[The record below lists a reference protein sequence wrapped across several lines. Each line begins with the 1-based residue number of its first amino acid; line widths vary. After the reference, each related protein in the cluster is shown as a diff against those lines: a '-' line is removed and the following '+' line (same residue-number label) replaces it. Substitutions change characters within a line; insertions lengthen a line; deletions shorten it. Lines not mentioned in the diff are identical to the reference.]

1 MPHMHAADPLH
12 ARAIFDIIY
21 TCRSGA
27 TWRANLPAKGSICLG
42 SLAVLA
48 ATCMQGAPP
57 QSSPSTAPS
66 SASERALVDQYCAVC
81 HNDRLKTGGISL
93 QSADMNNIPAGA
105 ELWEK
110 VINKVK
116 LGAMPPQGMPRPDK
130 ATMDAFATWLATRI
144 DRAAVD
150 HPNPG
155 RATLHRLNRTEYAN
169 AVHDLLGLEIDPA
182 PLLPADDE
190 SYGFDDIADVLRTSP
205 SLLERYMSASWN
217 LSRLAVGDPNMQA
230 DTATYRAK
238 PDSSQNGHMEGL
250 PLGTRGG
257 LAVRHYFPLDGEY
270 VIKVRLWRATA
281 DVIKGLEEVHQVE
294 ISVDG
299 QRVKLASIGGK
310 DEAELSYTNSG
321 KSAEEIDNRLTVRV
335 PVKAGMRTVI
345 ATFMAEGEAQD
356 DNILEP
362 FERAQLDPLDFRGL
376 PAVDRVSITGPLH
389 ATGPGDTAS
398 RRMIFVCRPSS
409 QAEEL
414 PCAKKIIST
423 LARRAYRRPV
433 NDNDLETLLSF
444 YQKGR
449 NEGGTFDSGIEAA
462 IQLILAS
469 PEFLFRFEPDPPT
482 LANGAVYRISDLELA
497 SRLSFFLW
505 STIPDDQLLNVA
517 ASGRLHEPAVLE
529 QQVKRMLADPRS
541 KALVDNFA
549 DQWLYLRN
557 LKNINPDFETFPDF
571 DDNLRQ
577 SMKKETDLFIDYI
590 IRQDRSIMDLLD
602 ANYTF
607 IDERLA
613 RHYGIPNVYGTDFRR
628 VTLTDDKR
636 RGLLGQASI
645 LTVTSLPTRT
655 SPVNRGKWILTNLL
669 GMPPNPPPPNVPALK
684 EHADAGHP
692 TSLRQRMEEHRK
704 NEPCA
709 GCHKLMDPIGF
720 SLENF
725 DAVGQW
731 RTTDEGAKIDP
742 SGVMFNGAKIDGPV
756 ALRDILTAKPDI
768 FAGVF
773 TEKLMTYGLGRGV
786 QYYDMPAIRSIV
798 HEAAKDNYRLSSI
811 VLGIVKSVPFQMKE
825 KAADGQDRT
834 VTASLRQ

>member
-1 MPHMHAADPLH
+1 LSGK
-12 ARAIFDIIY
+12 DIV
-21 TCRSGA
+21 RLASV
-27 TWRANLPAKGSICLG
+27 
-42 SLAVLA
+42 AVLVSA
-48 ATCMQGAPP
+48 CIQAAPP
-57 QSSPSTAPS
+57 PQQSSNPSVAT
-66 SASERALVDQYCAVC
+66 ERALVDKYCVVC
-81 HNDRLKTGGISL
+81 HSDKLKTGGISL
-93 QSADMNNIPAGA
+93 QSADMTNIPAGA
-105 ELWEK
+105 ETWEK
-110 VINKVK
+110 VIHKLS
-116 LGAMPPQGMPRPDK
+116 LGAMPPQGMPRPDQ
-130 ATMDAFATWLATRI
+130 ASIDHLVSWLTTSI
-144 DRAAVD
+144 DHASAE

-169 AVHDLLGLEIDPA
+169 AVHDLLGLEVDPA

-217 LSRLAVGDPNMQA
+217 LSRLAVGDPNITA

-238 PDSSQNGHMEGL
+238 PDLSQNEHMEGL

-257 LAVRHYFPLDGEY
+257 LAIRHYFPLDGEY

-281 DVIKGLEEVHQVE
+281 DVIKGLEELHQVE
-294 ISVDG
+294 ISIDD
-299 QRVKLASIGGK
+299 QRVKLATIGGK
-310 DEAELSYTNSG
+310 DEQELSYTNSG
-321 KSAEEIDNRLTVRV
+321 KSAAEIDARLTVRV
-335 PVKAGMRTVI
+335 PVKAGMRTVV
-345 ATFMAEGEAQD
+345 ATFMAEGESQD

-362 FERAQLDPLDFRGL
+362 FQRANLDPLDFRGL
-376 PAVDRVSITGPLH
+376 PAVDRVSITGPLKS
-389 ATGPGDTAS
+389 TGPGNTAS
-398 RRMIFVCRPSS
+398 RRLIFTCRPTSH
-409 QAEEL
+409 ADEL
-414 PCAKKIIST
+414 PCAKKIIGT
-423 LARRAYRRPV
+423 LARKAYRRPV

-469 PEFLFRFEPDPPT
+469 PEFLFRFEPDPAA
-482 LANGAVYRISDLELA
+482 LATGAVYHVSDLELA

-505 STIPDDQLLNVA
+505 STIPDDQLLNL
-517 ASGRLHEPAVLE
+517 ASLGKLHEPAVLE
-529 QQVKRMLADPRS
+529 AQVNRMLADPRS

-577 SMKKETDLFIDYI
+577 AMKQETDLFIDNI
-590 IRQDRSIMDLLD
+590 IREDRSVMDLID

-607 IDERLA
+607 INERLA
-613 RHYGIPNVYGTDFRR
+613 RHYGIPNIYGSDFRR
-628 VTLTDDKR
+628 VTLTDDRR

-655 SPVNRGKWILTNLL
+655 SPVDRGKWILTNLI

-684 EHADAGHP
+684 EHSDPGQL

-704 NEPCA
+704 NEPCRS
-709 GCHKLMDPIGF
+709 CHKLMDPIGF

-742 SGVMFNGAKIDGPV
+742 AGVMFNGAKIDGPES
-756 ALRDILTAKPDI
+756 LREILMAKPQI
-768 FAGVF
+768 FASVF
-773 TEKLMTYGLGRGV
+773 TEKLLTYGLGRGV
-786 QYYDMPAIRSIV
+786 QYYDMPAIRAIV
-798 HEAAKDNYRLSSI
+798 REAGKNDYRLSSI
-811 VLGIVKSVPFQMKE
+811 VLGIVKSTPFQMKE
-825 KAADGQDRT
+825 KSREAENRT
-834 VTASLRQ
+834 VTASLR

>member
-1 MPHMHAADPLH
+1 LSVK
-12 ARAIFDIIY
+12 DIV
-21 TCRSGA
+21 
-27 TWRANLPAKGSICLG
+27 CLASCALVS
-42 SLAVLA
+42 SL
-48 ATCMQGAPP
+48 CIQSAPP
-57 QSSPSTAPS
+57 PQQHANSPSVT
-66 SASERALVDQYCAVC
+66 SERVTSQRALVDQYCVVC
-81 HNDRLKTGGISL
+81 HSDKLKTGGLSL
-93 QSADMNNIPAGA
+93 QSADMSNIPAGA
-105 ELWEK
+105 ETWEK
-110 VINKVK
+110 VIHKVK
-116 LGAMPPQGMPRPDK
+116 LGAMPPQGMPRPDQ
-130 ATMDAFATWLATRI
+130 ASMDSFASWLETSI
-144 DRAAVD
+144 DRAAAAS
-150 HPNPG
+150 PNPG

-169 AVHDLLGLEIDPA
+169 AVRDLLALDVDPA

-205 SLLERYMSASWN
+205 SLLERYMAASWS
-217 LSRLAVGDPNMQA
+217 LSRLAVGDPNLGA

-238 PDSSQNGHMEGL
+238 PDLSQNGHMEGL

-257 LAVRHYFPLDGEY
+257 LAIRHYFPLDGEY

-281 DVIKGLEEVHQVE
+281 DAIKGLEELHQVE

-299 QRVKLASIGGK
+299 TRVKLATIGGK

-321 KSAEEIDNRLTVRV
+321 KSALEIDARLTVHV
-335 PVKAGMRTVI
+335 PVKAGPRTVV

-356 DNILEP
+356 DNILQP
-362 FERAQLDPLDFRGL
+362 FERANLDPLDFRGL

-389 ATGPGDTAS
+389 STGVSETPS
-398 RRMIFVCRPSS
+398 RKLIFVCHPTSHVD
-409 QAEEL
+409 EL
-414 PCAKKIIST
+414 PCAKKIIGA

-433 NDNDLETLLSF
+433 SENDLETLLSF

-482 LANGAVYRISDLELA
+482 LAAGAVYRISDLELA

-505 STIPDDQLLNVA
+505 STGPDDQLLNLA
-517 ASGRLHEPAVLE
+517 ALGKLKDPAVLDA
-529 QQVKRMLADPRS
+529 QMKRMLADPKS

-577 SMKKETDLFIDYI
+577 AMRKETDLFFGNI
-590 IRQDRSIMDLLD
+590 IHEDHSILDLLN

-607 IDERLA
+607 INERLA
-613 RHYGIPNVYGTDFRR
+613 HHYGIPNIYGTDFRR
-628 VTLTDDKR
+628 VAITDDRR

-645 LTVTSLPTRT
+645 LTITSYATRT
-655 SPVNRGKWILTNLL
+655 SPVQRGKWILTNLI
-669 GMPPNPPPPNVPALK
+669 GMPPDPPPPNVPELK
-684 EHADAGHP
+684 AHAEAGKV
-692 TSLRQRMEEHRK
+692 TSLRERMEEHRK
-704 NEPCA
+704 NPACA
-709 GCHKLMDPIGF
+709 GCHKVMDPIGF

-731 RTTDEGAKIDP
+731 RTDDEGAKIDP
-742 SGVMFNGAKIDGPV
+742 AGVMFNGAKIDGPV
-756 ALRDILTAKPDI
+756 ALRQILMAKPEI

-773 TEKLMTYGLGRGV
+773 AEKLMTYGLGRGL
-786 QYYDMPAIRSIV
+786 QYYDMPTVRAIIRDAGHS
-798 HEAAKDNYRLSSI
+798 DYRFSSI
-811 VLGIVKSVPFQMKE
+811 VLGIVKSTPFQMKVKGTE
-825 KAADGQDRT
+825 GENRT
-834 VTASLRQ
+834 VTASVQR